1 MKETNYPT
9 AYSNRTLVAKSSG
22 SGVGGGAGGG
32 AGNGGGGGGAGG
44 HMSYGHGGGGGMSY
58 GGLSAE
64 SKQLYT
70 KAVLSAATGHLMGHH
85 QLQYEPSPSESG
97 HRTMAAM
104 PASSMV
110 LRRSKV
116 FLKNGIPV
124 YQSNYMGPA
133 VPVMAGRQ

>member
-1 MKETNYPT
+1 M
-9 AYSNRTLVAKSSG
+9 AKSSG
-22 SGVGGGAGGG
+22 SGVGSGAGSSGG
-32 AGNGGGGGGAGG
+32 GTGNGGGGG
-44 HMSYGHGGGGGMSY
+44 MSYGHGGGGMSY
-58 GGLSAE
+58 GGGLSAE

-70 KAVLSAATGHLMGHH
+70 KAVLSAATGHLMGHQ